1 MRALTSTFKLV
12 SQAVVAGLALA
23 FVVVWLAP
31 GLIDRRAPVTE
42 EPVQPPPA
50 APASYADAVDLAAPA
65 VANIYTTRVAPP
77 RFEGLP
83 GGSRLPDQPPPTRP
97 GLGERVQ
104 HSLGSGV
111 VFSPNGYVLTND
123 HVIEGADEIR
133 VAFSDGREAVADVVG
148 TDPDTDL
155 ALLRVPLDDLP
166 AIRFGRSDTLR
177 PGDVVLAIG
186 NPFGIGQTVTQGVV
200 SATGRNTGLNIFENY
215 IQTDASINFGSSGGA
230 LINTSG
236 DLVGVNTGI
245 FSGNRA
251 SEGIGFAIPVNLV
264 RGVMDQLIEQGR
276 VIRGWIGVSA
286 LTLTPEVVSRLG
298 LAGENAGGI
307 VLTGVYPNMPGDLA
321 GLKLGDIITRING
334 EQIVAQGDALARVA
348 RLAPGTTVTLNGLRN
363 GEPFEVTARV
373 MERPLIRRRGS

>member
-1 MRALTSTFKLV
+1 MRALTSTIKLV
-12 SQAVVAGLALA
+12 SQAIVAGLALA
-23 FVVVWLAP
+23 FVVVWLTPDLVDRSPVPVEPAP
-31 GLIDRRAPVTE
+31 APPTS
-42 EPVQPPPA
+42 
-50 APASYADAVDLAAPA
+50 PASYADAVDLAAPA
-65 VANIYTTRVAPP
+65 VVNIYTTRLTAP

-83 GGSRLPDQPPPTRP
+83 GANRLPDQPPRTRP
-97 GLGERVQ
+97 GLGGRVQ

-133 VAFSDGREAVADVVG
+133 VAFSDGREAVAEVVG

-166 AIRFGRSDTLR
+166 PIRFGRSDTPR
-177 PGDVVLAIG
+177 PGDIVLAIG

-230 LINTSG
+230 LINTAG

-245 FSGNRA
+245 FSGNRE

-286 LTLTPEVVSRLG
+286 LTLTPELVRQIG
-298 LAGENAGGI
+298 LTEESAGGI

-348 RLAPGTTVTLNGLRN
+348 RLAPGSTVTLNGLRN